1 MSFLYYFI
9 SANYFFLL
17 LGADAAFAICFS
29 FHFTQIVG
37 ARQIDE
43 YAPKISPAESGIAKV
58 RSEVRPMI
66 SETMMITTIA
76 ASVVIVVITVLVRVS
91 LFDLS
96 TASASES
103 FAP

>member
-1 MSFLYYFI
+1 M
-9 SANYFFLL
+9 
-17 LGADAAFAICFS
+17 AFAICFS
-29 FHFTQIVG
+29 FHLTQMVG

-43 YAPKISPAESGIAKV
+43 NAPTMSPTESGIAKV
-58 RSEVRPMI
+58 RSEVRPI
-66 SETMMITTIA
+66 SSETMMITTMA
-76 ASVVIVVITVLVRVS
+76 ASVVIVVIIVLVRVS